1 MMKPARGLL
10 GARPSAGG
18 RCDFRVWAPGRAS
31 VSVRLGPD
39 GGGEAPLRAEEDGY
53 WSASVSG
60 AGAGTLYRYALDGN
74 LLRPDPASLS
84 QPQGVH
90 GPSEVIDHASFP
102 WTDAAWRG
110 LALERMVVYE
120 LHVGTFTEAGTFDAL
135 IPRLADL
142 KELGVTALELMPVA
156 QFPGERNW
164 GYDGAYSFATQASY
178 GGVAGLKRLVD
189 AAHGQGL
196 AVLLDVV
203 YNHLGPEGNY
213 LGDYG
218 PYFTDRY
225 RTPWGAAVNFDGP
238 QSDHVRRYFLENVL
252 SWLRDFHM
260 DGLRL
265 DALHGI
271 FDFSAVPFLADLS
284 EAVEGLRARTGRELV
299 LIGESDLNDVRVLRS
314 REHGGFALDAQWSDD
329 FHHCLHVLLT
339 GERSGYYVDFSGVA
353 DLATAY
359 NEAFVYSGR
368 RSAFRGR
375 RHGSPATGYPG
386 RSFVVCV
393 QNHDQVGNR
402 MLGERLGARSGL
414 ERQKLAAGALL
425 SAPFVPLL
433 FMGEEYG
440 EKAPFLYFVSHSDA
454 GLVEAV
460 REGRRREFE
469 HFQWKGEPPDPQSS
483 ETFERS
489 KLRWSSRAE
498 GAHAALLDFHRTLLR
513 LRARIP
519 ALARL
524 EREGARAVAD
534 EPRRTI
540 RLERRGGGS
549 AVFAVMNF
557 SEQPQEPGPAPE
569 GRWRKVLDSADAR
582 WQGPGASLPDAPAPA
597 AKMPPYSIV
606 IYARET

>member
-1 MMKPARGLL
+1 MSGIL
-10 GARPSAGG
+10 GARPSADG
-18 RCDFRVWAPGRAS
+18 RCDFLVWAPGRAS
-31 VSVRLGPD
+31 VSLRLGPD
-39 GGGEAPLRAEEDGY
+39 GGREVPLRAEEDGY
-53 WSASVSG
+53 WSASVEG
-60 AGAGTLYRYALDGN
+60 AGAGTRYRFALDGN
-74 LLRPDPASLS
+74 LARPDPASLS

-90 GPSEVIDHASFP
+90 GPSEVVDHGAFP
-102 WTDAAWRG
+102 WTDAAWAG
-110 LALERMVVYE
+110 LALERMVIYE
-120 LHVGTFTEAGTFDAL
+120 LHVGTFTEEGTFDAV

-156 QFPGERNW
+156 QFPGDRNW
-164 GYDGAYSFATQASY
+164 GYDGAYPFATQASY
-178 GGVAGLKRLVD
+178 GGAEGLKRLVD
-189 AAHGQGL
+189 AAHRLGL

-213 LGDYG
+213 LGDFG

-225 RTPWGAAVNFDGP
+225 RTPWGSAVNFDGP
-238 QSDHVRRYFLENVL
+238 QSDHVRRFFLENAM
-252 SWLRDFHM
+252 SWLRDFHL

-265 DALHGI
+265 DALQGI

-284 EAVEGLRARTGRELV
+284 EAVEGLSATIGRELV

-314 REHGGFALDAQWSDD
+314 RKNGGFALDSQWSDD

-339 GERSGYYVDFSGVA
+339 GERSGYYGDFSGVA

-375 RHGSPATGYPG
+375 RHGNPTTGCPG
-386 RSFVVCV
+386 RNFVVCV

-402 MLGERLGARSGL
+402 MLGERLGAQSGL

-440 EKAPFLYFVSHSDA
+440 ENAPFLYFVSHSDA
-454 GLVEAV
+454 GLVKAV
-460 REGRRREFE
+460 REGRRREFG

-489 KLRWSSRAE
+489 KLRWSTRAE
-498 GAHAALLDFHRTLLR
+498 GAHAALLDFYRTLLGLRTR
-513 LRARIP
+513 LP
-519 ALARL
+519 ALAQLDRA
-524 EREGARAVAD
+524 GAHAVAD
-534 EPRRTI
+534 EARRTV
-540 RLERRGGGS
+540 RLERRSGET

-557 SEQPQEPGPAPE
+557 SERPQEPGPAPE
-569 GRWRKVLDSADAR
+569 GRWRKVLDSAEAR
-582 WQGPGASLPDAPAPA
+582 WQGPGASMPDTPAPET
-597 AKMPPYSIV
+597 KMPPYSIV